1 MHIFIKMKKSILQE
15 IEIPEDVEASIED
28 NILIIKGTEGENK
41 RKFDTNKLIFEKK
54 NNKIIIGNKK
64 ATKREKKAI
73 NTSVAHIK
81 NMIQG
86 VQKKF
91 EYILKIVSS
100 HFPISV
106 ELKENEAIIKNF
118 LGEKIPRK
126 SKILEGAN
134 VKIEGDII
142 IVTSY
147 DKEIAGQTA
156 ANFEKTTKIRM
167 KDRRIFQDGI
177 FITNKAGR
185 EMWWNNFLEEPGTDI

>member
-1 MHIFIKMKKSILQE
+1 MKKEILQE
-15 IEIPEDVEASIED
+15 IEIPKDVEARIED
-28 NILIIKGTEGENK
+28 NILIIKGKDGENK
-41 RKFDTNKLIFEKK
+41 RSFDTNKLIFEKK
-54 NNKIIIGNKK
+54 DNKIIIGNKK
-64 ATKREKKAI
+64 ATKKEKKMI

-86 VQKKF
+86 VQEKF

-106 ELKENEAIIKNF
+106 EIKENEAIIKNF

-134 VKIEGDII
+134 VKLEGDTI

-185 EMWWNNFLEEPGTDI
+185 KM

>member
-1 MHIFIKMKKSILQE
+1 MHTFIKMKKNILQE
-15 IEIPEDVEASIED
+15 IEIPNDVEASIED
-28 NILIIKGTEGENK
+28 NILVIKGKEGENK
-41 RKFDTNKLIFEKK
+41 RKFNTNKLIFEKK
-54 NNKIIIGNKK
+54 DNKIIIGNKK
-64 ATKREKKAI
+64 ATKREKKMI

-91 EYILKIVSS
+91 EYTLKIVSS
-100 HFPISV
+100 HFQISV
-106 ELKENEAIIKNF
+106 EIKANEAIIKNF

-134 VKIEGDII
+134 VKIEGDMI

-156 ANFEKTTKIRM
+156 ANFEKNTRIRM

-185 EMWWNNFLEEPGTDI
+185 EM